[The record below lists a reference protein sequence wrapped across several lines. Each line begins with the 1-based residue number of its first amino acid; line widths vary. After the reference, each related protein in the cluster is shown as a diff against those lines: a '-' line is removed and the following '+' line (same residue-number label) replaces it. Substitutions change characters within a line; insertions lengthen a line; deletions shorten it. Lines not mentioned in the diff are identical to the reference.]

1 MAINT
6 LTDLKV
12 RSTKPSERLVKL
24 SDGDGLQLWVM
35 PTGAKYW
42 RLAYRLGGKQKLLA
56 LGSYPQTSLAEARAA
71 RDAARKLIKAGLNP
85 LQAKRA
91 ERAAQT
97 AASAN
102 TFAAVAAEL
111 LEKKRREGRAA
122 GTLERLEWLISLASP
137 SLGARPIAEITAV
150 EVLGALRLVEQR
162 GRHETARK
170 LRGAIGGVFRFAIA
184 TARAE
189 SDPTSALHGA
199 LTAPVVTPRAAI
211 VEPKA
216 FGGLL
221 RAIDGYEGAPEVRM
235 ALNLLA
241 LTFVRPGELR
251 SAEWK
256 EFDLDAG
263 LWEIPA
269 AKMKMRR
276 PHRVPLASQAATI
289 LRELHT
295 MTGHGRYLFPSAR
308 SAARCMSENT
318 INAALRRLGFGKDEM
333 TGHGFRSAASS
344 MLNESGK
351 WHADAIE
358 AQLAHVDRNAVRR
371 AYARADYW
379 SERVRMM
386 AWWADKC
393 DELRQEQTAARAA

>member
-122 GTLERLEWLISLASP
+122 GTLERLECPASAP
-137 SLGARPIAEITAV
+137 
-150 EVLGALRLVEQR
+150 LRQ
-162 GRHETARK
+162 
-170 LRGAIGGVFRFAIA
+170 IGGV
-184 TARAE
+184 E
-189 SDPTSALHGA
+189 
-199 LTAPVVTPRAAI
+199 
-211 VEPKA
+211 E
-216 FGGLL
+216 
-221 RAIDGYEGAPEVRM
+221 
-235 ALNLLA
+235 
-241 LTFVRPGELR
+241 
-251 SAEWK
+251 
-256 EFDLDAG
+256 
-263 LWEIPA
+263 
-269 AKMKMRR
+269 RR
-276 PHRVPLASQAATI
+276 IS
-289 LRELHT
+289 
-295 MTGHGRYLFPSAR
+295 G
-308 SAARCMSENT
+308 
-318 INAALRRLGFGKDEM
+318 
-333 TGHGFRSAASS
+333 SS
-344 MLNESGK
+344 
-351 WHADAIE
+351 
-358 AQLAHVDRNAVRR
+358 
-371 AYARADYW
+371 
-379 SERVRMM
+379 
-386 AWWADKC
+386 
-393 DELRQEQTAARAA
+393 